1 MCRRQELFE
10 TPYFCSE
17 QKQEYFDLARPFE
30 GNPVLQRFAKLAAEL
45 GVVLPISYFERE
57 NNAHYNSMAVFD
69 ADGSCVG
76 RYRKSHIPDGPGCA
90 WTPLAREVFFCD
102 FQSLAPRT
110 LMARSA
116 RYQEKFYFNPGDTGF
131 KIFHTKFATI
141 GVAICWD
148 QWFPEGARA
157 MALQGAEARLTQPP
171 Q

>member
-1 MCRRQELFE
+1 LCRRQKLFE

-90 WTPLAREVFFCD
+90 WTPLAREVLFAIFNP
-102 FQSLAPRT
+102 LAPE
-110 LMARSA
+110 L
-116 RYQEKFYFNPGDTGF
+116 
-131 KIFHTKFATI
+131 
-141 GVAICWD
+141 
-148 QWFPEGARA
+148 
-157 MALQGAEARLTQPP
+157 
-171 Q
+171 